1 MKKEKKK
8 RGLAARLLL
17 IVVYIIIIVMIAV
30 LGANLFV
37 IKKTENKI
45 AAEISS
51 ADDSI
56 IAQEVSD
63 LKAIKPEC
71 IMVLGASVHADGT
84 PSLMLK
90 DRLDVGIEPYKYY
103 ILSVIKPRRG
113 GNLPPASQK
122 RPFRFMQ
129 FHQKQCEPCNTI
141 VGVF

>member
-17 IVVYIIIIVMIAV
+17 IVVNIIIIVIIAV

-56 IAQEVSD
+56 TAQEVSD
-63 LKAIKPEC
+63 LKAIKP
-71 IMVLGASVHADGT
+71 D
-84 PSLMLK
+84 
-90 DRLDVGIEPYKYY
+90 
-103 ILSVIKPRRG
+103 
-113 GNLPPASQK
+113 
-122 RPFRFMQ
+122 
-129 FHQKQCEPCNTI
+129 
-141 VGVF
+141 